1 MAESQPFS
9 RIGPALL
16 TSPVVLS
23 VPHAGRDYPT
33 DVAAMLRIPA
43 RAAEALEDRHADLL
57 ARQAAE
63 SGGVAGLVARVPRLW
78 IDLNRAEQEIDPEM
92 TDPPLRGTAL
102 IPSAKVRGGL
112 GLVPRRL
119 HPHGDIWHQKLPVDA
134 IAARIRAVHRPYHEA
149 LAQLLAQ
156 ARMRFGVAVLIDLH
170 SMPPIRQAAGEPAAR
185 VVFGDRFGR
194 SAAARITARAI
205 AEAHV
210 AGLPAAIN
218 APYAGAH
225 MLDRHGD
232 PRRGIH
238 AIQVEIDRSLYLGAG
253 LREPGDALPRIAGFV
268 AALAAGLAEEVTGW
282 RDAAAAE

>member
-1 MAESQPFS
+1 MADPQPFR

-23 VPHAGRDYPT
+23 VPHAGRDYPA
-33 DVAAMLRIPA
+33 DLAAMLRIPVQ
-43 RAAEALEDRHADLL
+43 AAESLEDRHADLL

-63 SGGVAGLVARVPRLW
+63 SGGVAGLVARVPRLL

-119 HPHGDIWHQKLPVDA
+119 HPYGDIWRQTLSVDA
-134 IAARIRAVHRPYHEA
+134 LATRIRTVHRPYHEA

-170 SMPPIRQAAGEPAAR
+170 SMPPIRPIGSHAPAR
-185 VVFGDRFGR
+185 IVIGDRFGR
-194 SAAARITARAI
+194 SAAARITARAV
-205 AEAHV
+205 AEARV

-225 MLDRHGD
+225 MLDRHGN
-232 PRRGIH
+232 PRGGIH
-238 AIQVEIDRSLYLGAG
+238 AIQLEIDRSLYLASG
-253 LREPGDALPRIAGFV
+253 LREPGEALPHIAGFV

-282 RDAAAAE
+282 RDSAAAE